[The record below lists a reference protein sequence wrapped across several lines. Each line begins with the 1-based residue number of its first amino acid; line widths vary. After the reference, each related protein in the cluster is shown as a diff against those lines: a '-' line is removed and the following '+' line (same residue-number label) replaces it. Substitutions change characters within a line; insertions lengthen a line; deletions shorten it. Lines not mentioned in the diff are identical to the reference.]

1 LQLLT
6 VADLLDGRG
15 VDYPR
20 VTGAN
25 VTFKQA
31 PKARRADAEALDLL
45 SGTHDG

>member
-1 LQLLT
+1 VIPNELLT
-6 VADLLDGRG
+6 VADLLDGRS

-31 PKARRADAEALDLL
+31 PKAGQKDAEALDLL
-45 SGTHDG
+45 L